1 MTVLDVARGEL
12 GTVESPRGSNRQKYG
27 AWYGLNGQPWC
38 SIFVAWCFD
47 RVGINV
53 RKWSTNWAYT
63 PAALQ
68 GMRNLGMV
76 VPTRQAQPG
85 DIVFY
90 DFPDSVKRTQHVGIV
105 ESVTATGVVSIEGN
119 TGVGNDSNGGE
130 VMRRTRPWA
139 HISGVGRPTGA
150 QTPPRPAP
158 APAPVPKPV
167 PRPTEDHHVELYQF
181 NLPAP
186 EWWLVYADGFAR
198 NLNQANGEADAWK
211 RTLPVSVQVSAADA
225 GHIKNGLNELSY
237 AAFKARKP

>member
-47 RVGINV
+47 RVGVNV
-53 RKWSTNWAYT
+53 RKWSSNWAYT

-85 DIVFY
+85 DIVFF

-139 HISGVGRPTGA
+139 HISGVGRPSGVV
-150 QTPPRPAP
+150 TPPAP
-158 APAPVPKPV
+158 APAPEPV
-167 PRPTEDHHVELYQF
+167 PQPSQEDDVKLFQL
-181 NLPAP
+181 NLPVV
-186 EWWLVYADGFAR
+186 EYWLAYGDGFAR
-198 NLNQANGEADAWK
+198 NLNKANGEADAW
-211 RTLPVSVQVSAADA
+211 RRMLPAVQVAAPDVP
-225 GHIKNGLNELSY
+225 HFKNGVNELSY
-237 AAFKARKP
+237 DAFKARKP